1 MEGIGTNPNAQELA
15 LRRGPGSPMIAKRTA
30 EMVPRLAA
38 ALHSI
43 EATKKLFRPIAY
55 MLRCVSLRI

>member
-1 MEGIGTNPNAQELA
+1 
-15 LRRGPGSPMIAKRTA
+15 MIAKRTA